1 MITDTEKELD
11 KIYLSYSKILRKLK
25 MQNIKTKDSKDITF
39 NYLSVAINDMVKKHP
54 LCRWKN
60 KKINGK
66 KFYVL
71 IEGYYWLIYVYFQYE
86 KEQIDADIEFFET
99 RIKQYEELLHIKTE
113 KVLWNEDMFILQL
126 PNYFNRTIGTIYNAI
141 SKMKKLTN
149 GRYTY
154 YEKGKCKISKE
165 GIEWLCK
172 NCFKQKYLELLE
184 QYKMELTELYIKAG
198 YPYDNHFRFYIEN
211 D

>member
-1 MITDTEKELD
+1 
-11 KIYLSYSKILRKLK
+11 
-25 MQNIKTKDSKDITF
+25 
-39 NYLSVAINDMVKKHP
+39 MVKKHP

-86 KEQIDADIEFFET
+86 KEQIDADIEFFEA
-99 RIKQYEELLHIKTE
+99 RIKQYEELLHITTT
-113 KVLWNEDMFILQL
+113 KVLWNKDMFILQL
-126 PNYFNRTIGTIYNAI
+126 SDYFDRSIGTIYNAI
-141 SKMKKLTN
+141 SKMKKISN
-149 GRYTY
+149 EQYTY
-154 YEKGKCKISKE
+154 YENGKCKISRY

-184 QYKMELTELYIKAG
+184 QYKMELTEIYIKEG
-198 YPYDNHFRFYIEN
+198 YPYDNHFNIYIEN

>member
-1 MITDTEKELD
+1 MTTDTEKELD

-25 MQNIKTKDSKDITF
+25 MQNIKTKDGKDITF
-39 NYLSVAINDMVKKHP
+39 NYLSVAINDMQKKHP

-99 RIKQYEELLHIKTE
+99 RIKQYEELLHITTT
-113 KVLWNEDMFILQL
+113 KVLWNKDMFILQL
-126 PNYFNRTIGTIYNAI
+126 SDYFDRSIGTIYNAI
-141 SKMKKLTN
+141 SKMKKISN
-149 GRYTY
+149 EQYTY
-154 YEKGKCKISKE
+154 YENSKCKISKE

-184 QYKMELTELYIKAG
+184 QYKMELTEIYIKEG
-198 YPYDNHFRFYIEN
+198 YPYDNHFNIYIEN
-211 D
+211 V

>member
-1 MITDTEKELD
+1 
-11 KIYLSYSKILRKLK
+11 
-25 MQNIKTKDSKDITF
+25 MQNIKTNDGKDITF

-86 KEQIDADIEFFET
+86 
-99 RIKQYEELLHIKTE
+99 
-113 KVLWNEDMFILQL
+113 N
-126 PNYFNRTIGTIYNAI
+126 
-141 SKMKKLTN
+141 S
-149 GRYTY
+149 
-154 YEKGKCKISKE
+154 KCKISKE

-172 NCFKQKYLELLE
+172 NYFKQKYLKLLE
-184 QYKMELTELYIKAG
+184 QYKMELTEKYIKAG
-198 YPYDNHFRFYIEN
+198 YPYDNHFRLYMEN